1 MPAADPPA
9 THGGSFRRF
18 VGRHGGLLMSVV
30 FAVLAV
36 VLLVVWR
43 TWDVEL
49 LEYAWFQILVFLVV
63 AAPLVAL
70 RFWGEGA
77 LPPAGVRRAG
87 DAPAASARSPA
98 GRVAVAAAD
107 RRGGRGTVGVA
118 PVPVPTPAGDR
129 RR

>member
-9 THGGSFRRF
+9 AHGGSFRRF
-18 VGRHGGLLMSVV
+18 VGRYGDLLMFLVL
-30 FAVLAV
+30 AVLAV

-49 LEYAWFQILVFLVV
+49 LEYGWFQILVFLVV

-77 LPPAGVRRAG
+77 LPPAG
-87 DAPAASARSPA
+87 
-98 GRVAVAAAD
+98 
-107 RRGGRGTVGVA
+107 GTPG
-118 PVPVPTPAGDR
+118 R
-129 RR
+129 RRPRGQREKPRRSGRRRRR